1 MFLLPFET
9 RHLHAPAGLHL
20 TWQDLLVATDFEKT
34 FSSDGLEP
42 VMYISEVG
50 TQHVWRGFE
59 SLRALRLVRLGGEAW
74 HASTYTWIFI
84 LHTTSML

>member
-50 TQHVWRGFE
+50 AQCFARGGNCCTGKI
-59 SLRALRLVRLGGEAW
+59 LGEKR
-74 HASTYTWIFI
+74 
-84 LHTTSML
+84 SMSEN